1 VAEESKSQ
9 RRRRI
14 IDAERWKKLETVF
27 DEALAKEPED
37 RTKFLS
43 EQCDGDEEL
52 QAEVQS
58 LLDADI
64 NADGGFGTGAVDLY
78 MKVMEQTLIDDTEP
92 LIDSNIVTGMELD
105 GRWKIL
111 ESLDSGGMG
120 DVYKAHDLR
129 FPGRTVVV
137 KILRK
142 EHQGNPWKVKK
153 FDVEGLI
160 EGKIQHENVVT
171 VFDRGTLPSGEQYLV
186 MEFLSGRTLDQLIKD
201 YKVGDRQIELPLIA
215 EIMKQLGAGVAAIH
229 ETRSIHRDL
238 KPLNIMVRQT
248 SNRVNLKIIDFGIVR
263 VLDRSTVVGQIVGSL
278 FYMSPEQVKGE
289 DAEFT
294 SDIYSMAVIAY
305 ELITGRRPFDP
316 QNHQHLHKLQVAGV
330 KVKPSDLRHGVSPEA
345 DRLIL
350 NALSYKARRRPAVA
364 QQFAEDLA
372 HALSNAPESRRWRI
386 AKLGRLI
393 LTVLAIT
400 ILAVALWGL
409 FAFLKRERPASAPL
423 AEASTNVG
431 SERALTYSLS
441 IVRKRDGKTIAATGR
456 ETFDTGDEFRFSFTP
471 AEAGA
476 LYVFNEGTSGNW
488 NVLFPTRKNHQGNPQ
503 LAGLEKIETDGYEFT
518 DEKGSVKGKER
529 IWIVWASSSVQ
540 LLDEAVQ
547 QALGNELRITD
558 PSQKEALDRF
568 LTENSQAQPSVTS
581 NGDSSQIT
589 LKWKNKLSVYRF
601 DLEHMDWK

>member
-1 VAEESKSQ
+1 MTGESSSQ
-9 RRRRI
+9 RPRRI

-37 RTKFLS
+37 RTTFLS
-43 EQCDGDEEL
+43 QQCAGDEEL
-52 QAEVQS
+52 QEEVQS
-58 LLDADI
+58 LLDADK

-92 LIDSNIVTGMELD
+92 LIDSDIVTGMVLD
-105 GRWKIL
+105 GRWTIL

-160 EGKIQHENVVT
+160 EGQIQHENVVT

-186 MEFLSGRTLDQLIKD
+186 MEFISGRTLDQLIKD
-201 YKVGDRQIELPLIA
+201 YKVSDKQIELPLIA

-229 ETRSIHRDL
+229 EMRCVHRDL
-238 KPLNIMVRQT
+238 KPLNIMIRRT
-248 SNRVNLKIIDFGIVR
+248 SNRVGIKIIDFGIVR

-278 FYMSPEQVKGE
+278 FYMSPEQVEGE
-289 DAEFT
+289 DARFT

-305 ELITGRRPFDP
+305 ELITGHRPFDP
-316 QNHQHLHKLQVAGV
+316 QNRQHLHKLQAAGV
-330 KVKPSDLRHGVSPEA
+330 KVKPSDLRHGVPPEA

-350 NALSYKARRRPAVA
+350 KALSYKTSRRPAAA

-372 HALSNAPESRRWRI
+372 NALSNAPESRRWHT
-386 AKLGRLI
+386 AKMGRLI
-393 LTVLAIT
+393 LAVLAII
-400 ILAVALWGL
+400 ILTVALWGL
-409 FAFLKRERPASAPL
+409 FAFLKHERPASAPL
-423 AEASTNVG
+423 VEASTNAG
-431 SERALTYSLS
+431 SERALTYSLR

-456 ETFDTGDEFRFSFTP
+456 ETFDTGNEFRFSFTP

-476 LYVFNEGTSGNW
+476 LYVFNQGTSGNW

-503 LAGLEKIETDGYEFT
+503 LAGFERIETDGYEFT
-518 DEKGSVKGKER
+518 DEKGSEKGKER
-529 IWIVWASSSVQ
+529 IWIVWASSPVQ
-540 LLDEAVQ
+540 LLDEALK
-547 QALGNELRITD
+547 QALKNELQITD
-558 PSQKEALDRF
+558 ASQKEALNRF
-568 LTENSQAQPSVTS
+568 LTENSQTQPSVS
-581 NGDSSQIT
+581 ANGDNSQVT
-589 LKWKNKLSVYRF
+589 LKWKNKLSVYKF